1 MDKKLLVSSS
11 PHIHTNQYITKMMRD
26 VLIALFPA
34 LLAGIVFFGYRAL
47 VVTLV
52 SVASCVLFESLW
64 NRLMKKENSIGDLSA
79 CVTGVLLAF
88 SMPANVPLWIPVI
101 GALFAIVIC
110 KQLFGGLGQNFINP
124 ALGGRAFL
132 MASWLGL
139 MTAFVPPFQ
148 PMPLFSSISNI
159 DAVSSATPL
168 TLMKYQGQMTGYL
181 DLFIGQVG
189 GCIGETSAL
198 ALLIGAVYLVSRRV
212 IKLHAPLA
220 YLGSSMLFGWLMG
233 YDGFLTGDPL
243 FHLLSGGLMLGAF
256 FMITDYTTTPTT
268 KLGSVAAGVIA
279 GFFTILIRVKGG
291 YPEAVTY
298 SIMIVNI
305 LTPLLD
311 KWILPRPYGRVKK
324 HG

>member
-64 NRLMKKENSIGDLSA
+64 NRFMKKEDTIGDLSA

-88 SMPANVPLWIPVI
+88 SMPANVPLWLPVV
-101 GALFAIVIC
+101 GALFSIIIC

-132 MASWLGL
+132 MASWPVL
-139 MTAFVPPFQ
+139 MTTFVMPFQ
-148 PMPLFSSISNI
+148 PMPLFSSVANI
-159 DAVSSATPL
+159 DAISSATPL
-168 TLMKYQGQMTGYL
+168 GLMKLQGEMTGYM
-181 DLFIGQVG
+181 DLFIGQIG

-198 ALLIGAVYLVSRRV
+198 ALLIGAVYLICRRV
-212 IKLHAPLA
+212 IKLYAPMA
-220 YLGSSMLFGWLMG
+220 YLGSTMLFGWLMG
-233 YDGFLTGDPL
+233 YDGFMTGDPL

-268 KLGSVAAGVIA
+268 NLGSMVAGIIA

-298 SIMIVNI
+298 SIMLVNI
-305 LTPLLD
+305 ITPLID
-311 KWILPRPYGRVKK
+311 KWILPRQYGRVKK
-324 HG
+324 HA